1 MLKEQE
7 GRGEG
12 AWSCALIYMGSAFK
26 STHTSVGPVSEWKLQ
41 VQVRNALCIYDFD
54 KLLFKNCFYKYIL
67 Q

>member
-1 MLKEQE
+1 
-7 GRGEG
+7 
-12 AWSCALIYMGSAFK
+12 MGSAFK

-54 KLLFKNCFYKYIL
+54 KLLFKNYFYKYIL